1 MHDST
6 NSPSECT
13 VTSNAEK
20 RAWSIYW
27 QKDRQPEVLMR
38 ISGQLLA
45 IAILFLS
52 PFASKAQEVVPYA
65 KSEVRVDCVRGT
77 EFSKYKSY
85 AWGTTRQTTPNPKHP
100 TEDID
105 AALQAKGLQKVGMD
119 ANPSLIV
126 AFSGKGELVYAIQ
139 TYHGI
144 VKQGTLVVELADP
157 QLKKAVWWGIA
168 NEAITD
174 NPDEDVP
181 RVHKKI
187 LEMFEKYPPRTG
199 KCTVQ

>member
-1 MHDST
+1 MKII
-6 NSPSECT
+6 C
-13 VTSNAEK
+13 
-20 RAWSIYW
+20 
-27 QKDRQPEVLMR
+27 
-38 ISGQLLA
+38 QLLA
-45 IAILFLS
+45 IGSFYLMPL
-52 PFASKAQEVVPYA
+52 ASMAQDVVPYA
-65 KSEVRVDCVRGT
+65 KSEVKVDWVRGT
-77 EFSKYKSY
+77 DFSKYKTY

-126 AFSGKGELVYAIQ
+126 AFSGNGELVYVIQ
-139 TYHGI
+139 GHYSI

-168 NEAITD
+168 NEAIVD

-181 RVHKKI
+181 NVHKKI
-187 LEMFEKYPPRTG
+187 SKMFEKYPPPIN
-199 KCTVQ
+199 K